1 MYLIY
6 NSVDGS
12 GGSLPNPGF
21 CIVLELASMGALGIA
36 CWLLHKE

>member
-12 GGSLPNPGF
+12 GGSLPNLGF
-21 CIVLELASMGALGIA
+21 CIVLELASMGAL
-36 CWLLHKE
+36 